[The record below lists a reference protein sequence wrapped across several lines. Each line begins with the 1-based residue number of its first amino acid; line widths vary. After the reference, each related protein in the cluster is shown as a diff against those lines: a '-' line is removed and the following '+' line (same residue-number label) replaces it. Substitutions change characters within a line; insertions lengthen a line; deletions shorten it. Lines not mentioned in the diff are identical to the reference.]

1 MVWPARRAKKLNWC
15 QPVYPYSTALLPD
28 DDSRTVTKMNDPNQQ
43 LNNDE
48 QEAAALDALLA
59 LLDAPVAVPV
69 PAPVQGQN
77 PVPVPAQVPVPEA
90 LRNYQ
95 WRVTWYEEGDE
106 PYTEIMGRFGDAWAL
121 AQPYP
126 DDDGL
131 DWHFTRR
138 ADILNALLQEPVVTV
153 AWVDNA
159 TRTTLERF

>member
-106 PYTEIMGRFGDAWAL
+106 PLHGGHGAAS
-121 AQPYP
+121 
-126 DDDGL
+126 
-131 DWHFTRR
+131 
-138 ADILNALLQEPVVTV
+138 
-153 AWVDNA
+153 A
-159 TRTTLERF
+159 TRGRWHSRIPTTTGWTGTSPAARTP